1 MVGDRA
7 TALGRHF
14 RTTTRFDVP
23 QHELNQDRQTK
34 NIDRNVSP
42 SSGKVTNHQHVIL
55 TRLSCGGGQ
64 NEMRQM
70 TPSAT
75 ERIALHNLGGSEKKV
90 SIKRARLRRPMYV
103 AQGISYVIDAVILL
117 LYHLAGTTSVSSAL
131 MYLIAGVGFTTLT
144 LVLSECRLNDS
155 FEDHYLTVPQSI
167 GSITIQLG
175 AIYLA
180 PEVGFYFA
188 CIIFIVLGFGALRM
202 SARQAGVVWA
212 YASVGLTVIF
222 AFTNSPVAMPMGTV
236 IERDLA
242 LLCFVTALGRCA
254 FTGLYGASLRQALY
268 KRGNELKVA
277 NARIEE
283 LAQIDELTGVLNRRY
298 IMKALS
304 DETARAQRAGTVCS
318 VAIIDIDHFKRIND
332 RYGHPTGD
340 EVLRSFTI
348 ALGANMRGI
357 DKLGRYGG
365 EEFLLILPDSTS
377 EQASTAVDRLRVMVA
392 ALDWNAISVDLR
404 VTFSAGVAQLRQDEA
419 PEDVLTR
426 ADVALYRA
434 KDTGRNRVVG

>member
-1 MVGDRA
+1 
-7 TALGRHF
+7 
-14 RTTTRFDVP
+14 
-23 QHELNQDRQTK
+23 
-34 NIDRNVSP
+34 
-42 SSGKVTNHQHVIL
+42 
-55 TRLSCGGGQ
+55 
-64 NEMRQM
+64 
-70 TPSAT
+70 
-75 ERIALHNLGGSEKKV
+75 V

-131 MYLIAGVGFTTLT
+131 MYLIAGVGFTALT

-304 DETARAQRAGTVCS
+304 DETARAQRVGTVCS
-318 VAIIDIDHFKRIND
+318 VAIN
-332 RYGHPTGD
+332 RY
-340 EVLRSFTI
+340 RS
-348 ALGANMRGI
+348 L
-357 DKLGRYGG
+357 
-365 EEFLLILPDSTS
+365 
-377 EQASTAVDRLRVMVA
+377 QAH
-392 ALDWNAISVDLR
+392 
-404 VTFSAGVAQLRQDEA
+404 
-419 PEDVLTR
+419 
-426 ADVALYRA
+426 
-434 KDTGRNRVVG
+434 

>member
-1 MVGDRA
+1 
-7 TALGRHF
+7 
-14 RTTTRFDVP
+14 
-23 QHELNQDRQTK
+23 
-34 NIDRNVSP
+34 
-42 SSGKVTNHQHVIL
+42 
-55 TRLSCGGGQ
+55 
-64 NEMRQM
+64 
-70 TPSAT
+70 
-75 ERIALHNLGGSEKKV
+75 
-90 SIKRARLRRPMYV
+90 MYV
-103 AQGISYVIDAVILL
+103 AQGISYVIDAVILF
-117 LYHLAGTTSVSSAL
+117 LYHLAGTTTASSAL
-131 MYLIAGVGFTTLT
+131 MYLIAGVGLTTLT
-144 LVLSECRLNDS
+144 LALSESRLNDS

-202 SARQAGVVWA
+202 SARQTGVVWA

-222 AFTNSPVAMPMGTV
+222 ACTDSPIAMPMGTV

-254 FTGLYGASLRQALY
+254 FTGLYGASLREALY

-332 RYGHPTGD
+332 RYGHPAGD
-340 EVLRSFTI
+340 EVLRSFAI

-365 EEFLLILPDSTS
+365 EEFLLILPDSTR

-392 ALDWNAISVDLR
+392 AIDWNAISVDLR
-404 VTFSAGVAQLRQDEA
+404 VTISAGVAQVRQDEA
-419 PEDVLTR
+419 PEDILTR